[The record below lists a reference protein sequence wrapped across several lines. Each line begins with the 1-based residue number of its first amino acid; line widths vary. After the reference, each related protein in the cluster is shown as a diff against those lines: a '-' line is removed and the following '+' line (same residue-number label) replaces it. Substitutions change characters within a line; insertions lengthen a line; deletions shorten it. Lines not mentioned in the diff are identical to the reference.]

1 MRYGA
6 TVDITTDIK
15 SELIRAGVITD
26 PASPKGVL
34 LSKAAHLFRTQGYER
49 TTVRDIGR
57 EVGILPGSIFHHF
70 RSKDEILR
78 TVMRES
84 IMLNLT
90 RMRQALEQA
99 PTLGDRL
106 RALIGWELYATNGET
121 GEAWTVLIREWR
133 SLSAEGQEEIL
144 ELRRE
149 YEDLWLA
156 VLTEAHDQGM
166 IALDPAILRRLL
178 AGALN
183 WTSNWFRPDRGLS
196 LDELGEEVLRLVLR
210 EEGGASG
217 ADKTSGA
224 P

>member
-1 MRYGA
+1 M
-6 TVDITTDIK
+6 DITTDIK
-15 SELIRAGVITD
+15 SELIRTGGITD

-84 IMLNLT
+84 IILNLT

-99 PTLGDRL
+99 QSLDQRL
-106 RALIGWELYATNGET
+106 RTLIGWELYATNGET
-121 GEAWTVLIREWR
+121 GEAWTVLVREWR

-144 ELRRE
+144 ELRRQ
-149 YEDLWLA
+149 YEDLWLQ
-156 VLTEAHDQGM
+156 VLNEAYEQGL
-166 IALDPAILRRLL
+166 ILLKPTILRRLV

-183 WTSNWFRPDRGLS
+183 WTSNWYQPGGSLS
-196 LDELGEEVLRLVLR
+196 LEELGEEVLRLILR
-210 EEGGASG
+210 EEGDASKV
-217 ADKTSGA
+217 DKRKTA